1 MLKLILKLV
10 NKIFNL
16 SLGSIVKLIYN
27 ILTKNKTVKSMVL
40 LFKWLSILFTIIY
53 LIRDTR
59 FITLLPPLYFLDIY
73 SSYISFSHFKLI
85 WDKLIEW
92 IIKILQALKTV
103 ETPVETKLPQPQSQ
117 SQPWL
122 IESNPDRIDFS
133 DSDQLDLKKTK
144 T

>member
-117 SQPWL
+117 FQPWL